1 VCRPTYYTKWGFVLE
16 AMAPPVQQHTW
27 PNQATD
33 LVFSKRLGRG
43 YFGEVWQCKMAN
55 TGDCK
60 VGTMQLAVKKV
71 PLSILRQH
79 SLMEQ
84 MDREIAILQSLGH
97 PHIVTLH
104 FDFRDDAHV
113 YLGMEFAAGGV
124 LFDLLSKHG
133 KFNLPTAAKY
143 FYQVCDALD
152 YLHNL
157 PEKVIHR
164 DIKPENILLDKDGHV
179 KLADFGWSNIMDNAA
194 LRATFC
200 GTPDYLAPEMIRG
213 EGHNESLDMWEMG
226 VLLFEMTVGKSPFGS
241 NSQEVTCRLILRVQL
256 HFPSN
261 LDLDVKDL
269 IANLCKLTAETRLS
283 ASQAK
288 SHAFVR
294 KYHGQPEKTL
304 LVNRMGPSQ
313 TKAVSADGVDLK
325 STVADLLAKAGE
337 LDEERRLRKEAENRL
352 SELKRKLEAEMMQV
366 LQAKCATEQ
375 KLFAVSEELAEKHN
389 EFQQEQRLR
398 EDAENRCGKLK
409 DREEQLLA
417 EVLCLKGST

>member
-1 VCRPTYYTKWGFVLE
+1 
-16 AMAPPVQQHTW
+16 MAI
-27 PNQATD
+27 
-33 LVFSKRLGRG
+33 
-43 YFGEVWQCKMAN
+43 
-55 TGDCK
+55 
-60 VGTMQLAVKKV
+60 KKV
-71 PLSILRQH
+71 PLAILRQH

-84 MDREIAILQSLGH
+84 MDREIAILRSLRH

-124 LFDLLSKHG
+124 LFDLLSKNG
-133 KFNLPTAAKY
+133 KFSLPVAAKY
-143 FYQVCDALD
+143 FYEVCDALD

-194 LRATFC
+194 FRATFC

-241 NSQEVTCRLILRVQL
+241 SSQEATCRLILRVEL
-256 HFPSN
+256 RFPSN
-261 LDLDVKDL
+261 LDPDAKDL
-269 IANLCKLTAETRLS
+269 IANLCKLPAEARLS

-304 LVNRMGPSQ
+304 LMNRVGPLQ
-313 TKAVSADGVDLK
+313 TKPVAAEGVDLK

-337 LDEERRLRKEAENRL
+337 LEEERRLRKEAENHW
-352 SELKRKLEAEMMQV
+352 SELKGRLEADMMQV

-375 KLFAVSEELAEKHN
+375 KLLTMSEDLAEKHK
-389 EFQQEQRLR
+389 EFQEEQRLR
-398 EDAENRCGKLK
+398 EDAEDRCRKLK

-417 EVLCLKGST
+417 EVSRLKGSL